1 MFCNTRQFYSSLIFA
16 FPTTLLENSQTI
28 KDMLVNKHLQ
38 QILKTIDNHENGEK
52 ELDSAMQLPLF
63 AEFANECL
71 KLVDDRLEETAT
83 QKAWS
88 IVLSVFIIM
97 QTLYNEP
104 LYPGPYVGFFQQGGS
119 KACPVCQE
127 KSRIYKE

>member
-1 MFCNTRQFYSSLIFA
+1 MVTNGSFVTKEMEPGELTDDESDNEDNVSQEKLS
-16 FPTTLLENSQTI
+16 LLENSQTI

-71 KLVDDRLEETAT
+71 KLVDDRLEERAT
-83 QKAWS
+83 QQA
-88 IVLSVFIIM
+88 
-97 QTLYNEP
+97 
-104 LYPGPYVGFFQQGGS
+104 
-119 KACPVCQE
+119 
-127 KSRIYKE
+127 

>member
-83 QKAWS
+83 QQA
-88 IVLSVFIIM
+88 
-97 QTLYNEP
+97 
-104 LYPGPYVGFFQQGGS
+104 
-119 KACPVCQE
+119 
-127 KSRIYKE
+127 